1 MADDDQDQN
10 QDEGDDYSAANHGPN
25 AMCFTCGGLRK
36 ISEPRLYVV
45 QATEDLQ
52 TGMTMAEWRT
62 CPQCKGKGYLPG
74 LAPPV

>member
-1 MADDDQDQN
+1 MADQHDDSNDTGI
-10 QDEGDDYSAANHGPN
+10 DAHGPN
-25 AMCFTCGGLRK
+25 ALCFTCGGLRK

-62 CPQCKGKGYLPG
+62 CPQCEGKGYLPG
-74 LAPPV
+74 LHPPV